1 MQERLQQFEAQAD
14 PAAAAPAAAAP
25 PTPAQPWYLNPF
37 VLGGAGLV
45 LLGGLVLGM
54 RRGRARP
61 EAEAPTRRLSDDDAL
76 RASMAKTRAAVEP
89 IRVEPLTARPAASPP
104 ADPELKS
111 RQDAV
116 RARPQDLEAHLNLL
130 RLFHKRGDALD
141 YEAAAQA
148 MRAQIASPMEPRW
161 REAVVMGASLMPGNS
176 LFSQAGWNTPRYE
189 SEPKPAPA
197 AAAPVAAP
205 AVAPSPAATQAVA
218 DGKIFDFPEEPAIAA
233 FAAESAV
240 PAREIDLDD
249 EAAVIDETFGGTMR
263 DVHRDEAK
271 MLDEDQSSATRIEL
285 AKAYLDIGDLD
296 GARGMLEEV
305 LIEGGPTAKAEA
317 ARILQEMG

>member
-1 MQERLQQFEAQAD
+1 M
-14 PAAAAPAAAAP
+14 
-25 PTPAQPWYLNPF
+25 
-37 VLGGAGLV
+37 
-45 LLGGLVLGM
+45 
-54 RRGRARP
+54 
-61 EAEAPTRRLSDDDAL
+61 
-76 RASMAKTRAAVEP
+76 
-89 IRVEPLTARPAASPP
+89 
-104 ADPELKS
+104 
-111 RQDAV
+111 
-116 RARPQDLEAHLNLL
+116 
-130 RLFHKRGDALD
+130 
-141 YEAAAQA
+141 
-148 MRAQIASPMEPRW
+148 
-161 REAVVMGASLMPGNS
+161 
-176 LFSQAGWNTPRYE
+176 
-189 SEPKPAPA
+189 
-197 AAAPVAAP
+197 
-205 AVAPSPAATQAVA
+205 A